1 MAKSSKAANKADG
14 QNNLLLYN
22 PDNLTLVT
30 DEASPLFDKR
40 VRAPFDE
47 NIVRN
52 MMAYGVLEPIIVSK
66 NTETGDIEVV
76 AGRGRVI
83 NAREANRRL
92 QAEGRKPIKV
102 PATARGGKAHEL
114 VGVMVSENEHRRAD
128 TPLAKAEKM
137 QRMLDHNASEEDV
150 LTAFGCSRQTMKT
163 MLALLGSPAAVR
175 NAIDSGKI
183 GIKHAKALVGMEPE
197 AQREKV
203 RELIEA
209 GDGATGHERARKQ
222 RAVVNAGPTM
232 RGKKEIVAKR
242 DESPEGSD
250 CRAVLDWVLGIA

>member
-1 MAKSSKAANKADG
+1 MAKSSKDANKADG
-14 QNNLLLYN
+14 QGNLLLYF
-22 PDNLTLVT
+22 PENLTLVT
-30 DEASPLFDKR
+30 DESSPLYDKR
-40 VRAPFDE
+40 VHEAFDE
-47 NIVRN
+47 AMVLNI
-52 MMAYGVLEPIIVSK
+52 MAFGVIEPIVVVK
-66 NTETGDIEVV
+66 NTETGNIEVA
-76 AGRGRVI
+76 AGRRRVI
-83 NAREANRRL
+83 NALEANKRL
-92 QAEGRKPIKV
+92 VAVGAEQRKV
-102 PATARGGKAHEL
+102 PATVRSGKAHVL
-114 VGVMVSENEHRRAD
+114 AGIMVSENEQRLDESPMAR
-128 TPLAKAEKM
+128 AEKM